1 MTSASCLRSTTRQ
14 TTTLS
19 DNFSDLFSTDGVISS
34 WVPSSKSLL
43 PDVLLLSQIGLQVE
57 LRIVLKLSVEPFI
70 LKLDSVTLN
79 LSSLLVQLPAL
90 MASEEL
96 LNHTS
101 RVLFSCFLLSFK
113 LVKVCL
119 CVDYTRQNPFLI
131 HLRLLGL

>member
-1 MTSASCLRSTTRQ
+1 MTSASCLRPSTSQ

-19 DNFSDLFSTDGVISS
+19 YDLCDLFCTDGVIASR
-34 WVPSSKSLL
+34 VPSSKSLL
-43 PDVLLLSQIGLQVE
+43 PDVLLLSQIRLQIE

-79 LSSLLVQLPAL
+79 LGSFLVQLPAL
-90 MASEEL
+90 MASEEP

-131 HLRLLGL
+131 YFWLLGL